1 MINQYFASNNK
12 NLIEDAVKLLPQ
24 LFDHWLVKPHFRI
37 TDDTQWPSDQI
48 ALVTEF
54 INGDEEKSCELALKD
69 AAFEAYAFIQG
80 YLVGKGIPFNE
91 I

>member
-12 NLIEDAVKLLPQ
+12 ALIEDAVKLLPN
-24 LFDHWLVKPHFRI
+24 LFDHWFIKPRFQV
-37 TDDTQWPSDQI
+37 TEDGPWPSDRI

-54 INGDEEKSCELALKD
+54 SSGDEEKSCEMALKD